1 VTTHPPS
8 DDGTA
13 ALTRAIASGNT
24 EAFARLYD
32 CSFDPLLAAARR
44 DTRRDEAFCL
54 DVVQDTFMK
63 VIRSIPTLQSQAQLD
78 AWLRRTLL
86 RTALDAMRRER
97 RRTRRETAQRSPH
110 ESSPVA
116 ERIGWLEEQ
125 LRSLPEEEAGLLME
139 RYRFGWTLQRIGAG
153 LGISAAA
160 AHARINRILRRL
172 RDSSGEDAP

>member
-1 VTTHPPS
+1 MTTHPPS

-13 ALTRAIASGNT
+13 ALTRAIASGDT

-32 CSFDPLLAAARR
+32 RSFDRLLHAVRR
-44 DTRRDEAFCL
+44 DIGRDEAFCL

-63 VIRSIPTLQSQAQLD
+63 VIRSIPTLQTQAQLD

-97 RRTRRETAQRSPH
+97 RRSRRESAHLPPDAP
-110 ESSPVA
+110 PVS
-116 ERIGWLEEQ
+116 ERIGWLEQQ
-125 LRSLPEEEAGLLME
+125 LQTLADEEVGLIIE

-172 RDSSGEDAP
+172 RDSSGEDGP